1 MVALFSPSNVSGG
14 WFSDGTS
21 VSGCTD
27 VTAVN
32 FDSDVD
38 EDDGT
43 CLGSLYSLS
52 VRAQSSFALDVH
64 SILRP
69 AVACRAS
76 TQ

>member
-1 MVALFSPSNVSGG
+1 MVALFSPTNVSGG
-14 WFSDGTS
+14 WVSDST
-21 VSGCTD
+21 SGCTD

-32 FDSDVD
+32 FDSDAD

-52 VRAQSSFALDVH
+52 VRAHSSFALDVH